1 MKITNVSV
9 SNLEHAIVT
18 AGFPMQTEHDPAKYE
33 RQCAVIR
40 NMISPGKNDTMTEDE
55 FEWANKRLNR
65 VKELGSC
72 AGGESHDCYLCG
84 ITVQFNVTA
93 PRYWYPEMQRYH
105 FADII
110 SSFSTMHCLKKN
122 LKRMREHP
130 ECVGEFFSPL
140 TDRRVLDAMIAVA
153 SETLDRDDIPEPS
166 KLEIVKANLPE
177 GYLQT
182 CRVTTNYRQLKT
194 WVRQRSS
201 HRLTDWKE
209 MCRFILTLPLFA
221 ELTGFKEETDER
233 A

>member
-9 SNLEHAIVT
+9 TNLEHAIVT
-18 AGFPMQTEHDPAKYE
+18 AGFPMQPVYDP
-33 RQCAVIR
+33 
-40 NMISPGKNDTMTEDE
+40 EDYS
-55 FEWANKRLNR
+55 NKVGIVHRYLAGENLRDDEMKWIEKRMSR
-65 VKELGSC
+65 VTDLGSC

-110 SSFSTMHCLKKN
+110 SSFSTMHCLKRN
-122 LKRMREHP
+122 LKRMREQP
-130 ECVGEFFSPL
+130 DCVGEFFSPL

-153 SETLDRDDIPEPS
+153 SETLEREDIPES
-166 KLEIVKANLPE
+166 RKLEIVKANLPE

-194 WVRQRSS
+194 WVRQRSN

-209 MCRFILTLPLFA
+209 MCAWISTLPLFG
-221 ELTGFKEETDER
+221 ELTGLEKETKNED